1 MICIRG
7 TLNLEKSLEK
17 DRPIN
22 VMECW
27 HFAETTS
34 SGQPILRENEKDI
47 LIDQMVGLYHNKSKI
62 LNRQK
67 GRIFLTSQRIVYV
80 DDLNPT
86 KNSLSLELSGIE
98 SLQFSSRFLRRSARL
113 ILFVKKVDDS
123 QVIGPDGKAT
133 GYYENCISTWVCPIC
148 MMSNETKGEFTE
160 STDPCPI
167 CVNCGVAADY
177 EMTKDSLSISLSNDY
192 LKGSSSESFDSKS
205 NDVNQCPACTFIN
218 HYQITNCEICGTRL
232 PNSKIRQ
239 GTNNEI
245 GFKDSRVHFELE
257 HPISTSKNVNDEVT
271 NFLQIS
277 FRKSDG
283 VLFAQATEKALKD
296 LKKTELGS
304 VYNKNLVSVNGVKV
318 KDEGL
323 TDLPLLETKLGKIG
337 ITSLEKS
344 GETQLLN
351 NDIIFNN
358 ALTDLNRLMSLAND
372 IEQLYT
378 GISPKLLGERKE
390 GGHKP
395 SLILDREKFYNKSL
409 FLDEIAREIYE
420 FAISE
425 FKAEKERLGYVMVTL
440 VDLYAMYNKCM
451 RIGTGLI
458 SPQEMREACERF
470 EELGLKD
477 LKLTK
482 INGRVL
488 CLASKNSFDF
498 VKTKILDIVNES
510 AGCDPLLLTQLLNR
524 DSSNAWTFAIITEVL
539 QNCIDHGDI
548 VIDEQISGIHYYRN
562 SYWPVAV

>member
-1 MICIRG
+1 
-7 TLNLEKSLEK
+7 
-17 DRPIN
+17 
-22 VMECW
+22 MECW

-80 DDLNPT
+80 DDLKPT
-86 KNSLSLELSGIE
+86 KNSLSLELSGIK
-98 SLQFSSRFLRRSARL
+98 SLQFTSRFLRRSARL
-113 ILFVKKVDDS
+113 ILFVKKVDNS
-123 QVIGPDGKAT
+123 QIVGPDGEIK
-133 GYYENCISTWVCPIC
+133 GKHDNCTTTWICPIC
-148 MMSNETKGEFTE
+148 MVTNETEGEFTK
-160 STDPCPI
+160 STENCPI

-177 EMTKDSLSISLSNDY
+177 EMTKDSLSISYANDY
-192 LKGSSSESFDSKS
+192 LKDENLENFDPQNNS
-205 NDVNQCPACTFIN
+205 VNQCPSCTFIN
-218 HYQITNCEICGTRL
+218 HYQIINCEICGTKL
-232 PNSKIRQ
+232 PNSKIRHAVN
-239 GTNNEI
+239 GVF
-245 GFKDSRVHFELE
+245 GFRDSRVHFELE
-257 HPISTSKNVNDEVT
+257 NPISTGKSVNDEVT

-283 VLFAQATEKALKD
+283 VLFTQATEKALKD
-296 LKKTELGS
+296 LKKAELSS
-304 VYNKNLVSVNGVKV
+304 VYNKNLVSVNGVNV
-318 KDEGL
+318 KDGGL
-323 TDLPLLETKLGKIG
+323 TDLPLLETKLSKVG
-337 ITSLEKS
+337 IASLEQS

-358 ALTDLNRLMSLAND
+358 ALTDLNRLMALAND

-378 GISPKLLGERKE
+378 GMSPKLLGERRE
-390 GGHKP
+390 SGHKP
-395 SLILDREKFYNKSL
+395 LLILDREKFYNKSL

-425 FKAEKERLGYVMVTL
+425 FKTEKERLGYVMVTL

-470 EELGLKD
+470 EQLGLKD
-477 LKLTK
+477 LKVTK

-498 VKTKILDIVNES
+498 VKTKILEIVNEF
-510 AGCDPLLLTQLLNR
+510 AGCDPLLLTQVLNS
-524 DSSNAWTFAIITEVL
+524 DSPNAWTFGIITEVL
-539 QNCIDHGDI
+539 QNCINQGDL

-562 SYWPVAV
+562 NCWPVPS

>member
-1 MICIRG
+1 
-7 TLNLEKSLEK
+7 
-17 DRPIN
+17 
-22 VMECW
+22 MEFW

-80 DDLNPT
+80 DDLKPT
-86 KNSLSLELSGIE
+86 NNSLSLELSGIE

-123 QVIGPDGKAT
+123 QAVGPDGKT
-133 GYYENCISTWVCPIC
+133 RNNRDNCISTWVCPIC
-148 MMSNETKGEFTE
+148 MITNETRGEFTK

-167 CVNCGVAADY
+167 CINCGVAADY
-177 EMTKDSLSISLSNDY
+177 EMTKDSLSISHSDDY
-192 LKGSSSESFDSKS
+192 FEDDNLGGSDSK
-205 NDVNQCPACTFIN
+205 NTDVNQCPACTFIN

-232 PNSKIRQ
+232 PNTKIRQ
-239 GTNNEI
+239 NVDNKI

-257 HPISTSKNVNDEVT
+257 HPISPSKNANDEVT

-283 VLFAQATEKALKD
+283 ILFTQATEKALKD
-296 LKKTELGS
+296 LKKAELGS

-318 KDEGL
+318 KDEVL

-337 ITSLEKS
+337 ITSLEQS

-358 ALTDLNRLMSLAND
+358 ALTDLNRLMALAND
-372 IEQLYT
+372 IERLYT

-390 GGHKP
+390 GSHKP
-395 SLILDREKFYNKSL
+395 LLILDREKFYNKSL

-470 EELGLKD
+470 EQLGLKD

-498 VKTKILDIVNES
+498 VKTKILDIVKKF
-510 AGCDPLLLTQLLNR
+510 AGCDPLLLTKVLNS
-524 DSSNAWTFAIITEVL
+524 DSPNAWTFGIITEVL
-539 QNCIDHGDI
+539 QNCIDQGEI

-562 SYWPVAV
+562 NCWPISV